1 MIKEI
6 ITVEELNSSVHVI
19 QKSFYTVADEFGLTV
34 QNCPTNPAFMKE
46 SDLLKTKEKDVS
58 MYGLFNEGNQ
68 IGFVA
73 LEKPTPDSTVFYLER
88 LAVLPEYRHKGYG
101 RLLMD
106 YAFEVVKK
114 NNGKK
119 ISIGIINENLRLK
132 KWYVDYGFK
141 ELEIKQY
148 PHLPFDVCFLEKD
161 V

>member
-6 ITVEELNSSVHVI
+6 STLEELKSSVPVI

-34 QNCPTNPAFMKE
+34 QNCPTNPAFLNE
-46 SDLLKTKEKDVS
+46 SDLLTKKEKNVL
-58 MYGLFNEGNQ
+58 MYGLFDEGNQ

-73 LEKPTPDSTVFYLER
+73 LEKPSPDSTVFYLER

-114 NNGKK
+114 NSGKK

-148 PHLPFDVCFLEKD
+148 PHLPFNVCFLEKD